1 MTPDLVIGLG
11 NPLMGDDGAGAAAAE
26 ILANDRKLARRVDV
40 ICADTDVLS
49 CATQMERRRRVLLI
63 DAVEGDVPGS
73 ISVLRES
80 PPLDGQQHAHHLSAP
95 AMLALLRQVTPTLR
109 DTEFIWILVTVGSA
123 SVEMRLSPEVAAAI
137 PKVVERVRREL
148 RRRPATTV
156 VA

>member
-1 MTPDLVIGLG
+1 MKPDLVIGLG

-26 ILANDRKLARRVDV
+26 ILANDRTLARRVDV

-63 DAVEGDVPGS
+63 DAVEGDVPGR

-80 PPLDGQQHAHHLSAP
+80 PPLDAQQHAHHLSAP

-109 DTEFIWILVTVGSA
+109 DTEFIWILVTVDSA
-123 SVEMRLSPEVAAAI
+123 RVGTQLSAEVAAAI
-137 PKVVERVRREL
+137 PKVVERVRDFFA
-148 RRRPATTV
+148 PF
-156 VA
+156 

>member
-1 MTPDLVIGLG
+1 MKPDLVIGLG

-26 ILANDRKLARRVDV
+26 TLANDRTLARRVDV

-63 DAVEGDVPGS
+63 DAVEGDVPGR

-80 PPLDGQQHAHHLSAP
+80 PPLDAQQHAHHLSAP

-109 DTEFIWILVTVGSA
+109 DTEFIWILVTVDSA
-123 SVEMRLSPEVAAAI
+123 RVGTQLSAEVAAAI
-137 PKVVERVRREL
+137 PKVVERVRDFFT
-148 RRRPATTV
+148 PS
-156 VA
+156 

>member
-1 MTPDLVIGLG
+1 VIGLG

-26 ILANDRKLARRVDV
+26 ILANDRTLARRVDV

-63 DAVEGDVPGS
+63 DAVEGDVPGR

-80 PPLDGQQHAHHLSAP
+80 PPLDAQQHAHHLSAP

-109 DTEFIWILVTVGSA
+109 DTEFIWILVTVDSA
-123 SVEMRLSPEVAAAI
+123 RVGTQLSAEVAAAI
-137 PKVVERVRREL
+137 PKVVERVRDFFT
-148 RRRPATTV
+148 PS
-156 VA
+156 